1 MRPHGYGI
9 VPAKQPVIDL
19 LKVRGATMDG
29 TEQPDVEDDDDFED
43 EALSTFLK
51 GLELG
56 GTEFTIF
63 AGKRVSLES
72 LIAVANMGEDE
83 TYVIDWLKDKLPTLV
98 EDARKK
104 IGTKAFDSANGG
116 PLSDDEIRIY
126 DEKVEAMK
134 GGMSKSGVI
143 KKLMQKGLKNI
154 VKKNTSD
161 NAKAVR
167 KMFKEAKAR
176 GYIE

>member
-1 MRPHGYGI
+1 MNGLSLEDI
-9 VPAKQPVIDL
+9 AKVDVG
-19 LKVRGATMDG
+19 KSNRSYEGED
-29 TEQPDVEDDDDFED
+29 DVEDDDDFED
-43 EALSTFLK
+43 EALNTFLT

-63 AGKRVSLES
+63 ADKRVSLES

-116 PLSDDEIRIY
+116 ATPR
-126 DEKVEAMK
+126 A
-134 GGMSKSGVI
+134 
-143 KKLMQKGLKNI
+143 Q
-154 VKKNTSD
+154 
-161 NAKAVR
+161 A
-167 KMFKEAKAR
+167 
-176 GYIE
+176 